1 MKLKKL
7 ALKNFRNIDQQS
19 ISLNDGLNVL
29 RGQNGQGKTNL
40 IEAISFIT
48 QARSFRT
55 HQITDLI
62 QKNTKGFFLEA
73 EIVDHQLTHH
83 LSIGVGE
90 TKKNLILNH
99 KKTSSL
105 TLKKKFHSILFSP
118 ESLLIVKEAPQKR
131 RDLVDSLCT
140 TLFPQFALWDS
151 QFRRLIKQ
159 KNTVLKS
166 LRERN
171 IDDQQGFQ
179 LNKLLTEQMLQ
190 IGAKITSCR
199 LKAFRVI
206 EPILLQEFLNIMD
219 EHYGNISLKY
229 EISGQFFEKE
239 NESEILNAMYKRWI
253 ELNDREVASGACLVG
268 PHKHEIH
275 FNFNDHDA
283 RFFCSQGQQRAIIL
297 AFKMAHT
304 KLHYGAHNEYPI
316 LLLDDVLSELDRE
329 KQLRFVNYL
338 LSTEA
343 QIFLTTTDAT
353 VIPQIAEKTV
363 FEVKEGCF
371 IESGER
377 VAGGLNV

>member
-1 MKLKKL
+1 MKFKRL
-7 ALKNFRNIDQQS
+7 ALKNFRNIGQQS
-19 ISLNDGLNVL
+19 IVFNEGLNVL

-40 IEAISFIT
+40 VEALSFMT

-55 HQITDLI
+55 HQISDMI

-73 EIVDHQLTHH
+73 EITNQNLDHNV
-83 LSIGVGE
+83 SIFVGE
-90 TKKNLILNH
+90 TQRKITLNN
-99 KKTSSL
+99 KLTSAAH
-105 TLKKKFHSILFSP
+105 LKKKFRSILFSP

-131 RDLVDSLCT
+131 RDLLDALCL
-140 TLFPQFALWDS
+140 TLYPQFSVWDS
-151 QFRRLIKQ
+151 QYRRLIKQ
-159 KNTVLKS
+159 KNTVLKILKDEKAQDHS
-166 LRERN
+166 T
-171 IDDQQGFQ
+171 IQ
-179 LNKLLTEQMLQ
+179 LNQLLTEQLLK
-190 IGAKITSCR
+190 IGAKITSAR
-199 LKAFRVI
+199 LKAYKVI
-206 EPILLQEFLNIMD
+206 EPILLKEFLNIMD
-219 EHYGNISLKY
+219 EHYGNIRIKY
-229 EISGQFFEKE
+229 EISGQFFENE
-239 NESEILNAMYKRWI
+239 NESQILNAMYKRWV

-275 FNFNDHDA
+275 FIFNDQDA

-316 LLLDDVLSELDRE
+316 ILLDDVLSELDRE

-353 VIPQIAEKTV
+353 VIPEIAEKTV

-371 IESGER
+371 IESHER